1 MIYRVK
7 DGISGEETAK
17 NLLVAKGMRIVGSNV
32 NIHGVGELDIV
43 AMDGNTLVIV
53 EVKARATDKMGH
65 PLDAITSSKRKK
77 IVAATAAYLEK
88 CEERWS
94 DIRFDVVTVLGD
106 KVEHIEDAFYG
117 KWK

>member
-7 DGISGEETAK
+7 DGISGEEIAK
-17 NLLVAKGMRIVGSNV
+17 NLLVSKGMRIIDSNV
-32 NIHGVGELDIV
+32 NFHGVGELDIV

-65 PLDAITSSKRKK
+65 PLEAITSKKRKR
-77 IVAATAAYLEK
+77 IVAATGAYLEK

-94 DIRFDVVTVLGD
+94 DIRFDVVTILGD
-106 KVEHIEDAFYG
+106 KAEHIEDAFYG
-117 KWK
+117 RWK